1 MFGTTTLSS
10 NKYFLSWASLIAGA
24 TVLSA
29 WNLGTGIPGTAMDRI
44 SSDRL
49 DRALNW
55 TLWSTGAV
63 MGSVSVLKFMHHSLG
78 PFWNNSYLTLFSPYH
93 IGATVT
99 VSMVYI
105 YVIKNV
111 LPHLTKNVPPLQN
124 RLLYGSIGTA
134 VTGAVTST
142 ALQTFTKSYTPWGYK
157 GLAIQ
162 AIFSLACGLLYSQL
176 GERGLQ
182 KSAEDHLNGWAEIPS
197 PAPDWVKNEVV
208 KAPEVFGKQLG
219 EKKYRSQRQTHYRL
233 PPILEGLGL
242 QGDAREKFGLAFARA
257 ADVKHRRLAE
267 LKLHPMIHFDHII
280 DEGRIQ
286 LLSGNLIIQ
295 ALSKALAYESFQ
307 VNPVPDTA
315 LGLSALPDDLI
326 RLICSYLK
334 PTDLACLA
342 AASRKYY
349 RCIGLLWP
357 QRKIDCLRD
366 LSHRCDKFPIEILTY
381 HALLLAWPDQLLHN
395 LQEIE
400 DLKQGVAILNS
411 EQSRHEKFLYL
422 IDHPTRENL
431 VLMARLVRN
440 NPEFFKEEAFWEKS
454 FAKRATLF
462 WNLLQNFGLPREAL
476 EPFCEGIR
484 ANRHT
489 ILKIDDESSLPMVK
503 STLNGVI
510 ATAEIDYPYFDF
522 KGEKLGFLYD
532 DI

>member
-1 MFGTTTLSS
+1 MMGTTTLSS
-10 NKYFLSWASLIAGA
+10 SKYFLCWASLMAGS
-24 TVLSA
+24 TILSA
-29 WNLGTGIPGTAMDRI
+29 WNFGTSIPSTAMDRI
-44 SSDRL
+44 SSNRL

-63 MGSVSVLKFMHHSLG
+63 MGSVSVQKFMHHSLG
-78 PFWNNSYLTLFSPYH
+78 PFWNNSYLTLFNPYH
-93 IGATVT
+93 IGTTVT
-99 VSMVYI
+99 VSMFYI

-111 LPHLTKNVPPLQN
+111 LPHLTKNIPPLLN

-182 KSAEDHLNGWAEIPS
+182 ESVKDHLNEWAEIPS
-197 PAPDWVKNEVV
+197 PAPDWVKDEVV

-233 PPILEGLGL
+233 PDILKGLSL

-267 LKLHPMIHFDHII
+267 LKVHPMIHFDHII

-357 QRKIDCLRD
+357 QRKIDCFRV
-366 LSHRCDKFPIEILTY
+366 LSNEYQNSRNIRLCQ
-381 HALLLAWPDQLLHN
+381 ALLLACPDRLLHN
-395 LQEIE
+395 FEE
-400 DLKQGVAILNS
+400 FMKSKEGFAILRS
-411 EQSRHEKFLYL
+411 EQTPHEKFLSL
-422 IDHPTRENL
+422 INPPTKVNP
-431 VLMARLVRN
+431 VLIARLVRN
-440 NPEFFKEEAFWEKS
+440 NPELFKEEAFWES
-454 FAKRATLF
+454 CFATETVLF
-462 WNLLQNFGLPREAL
+462 WNILTYFGLPREAL
-476 EPFCEGIR
+476 EPFCDGIR
-484 ANRHT
+484 ANRNA
-489 ILKIDDESSLPMVK
+489 IFKVDDEPPLVMAK
-503 STLNGVI
+503 STLKGVI

-522 KGEKLGFLYD
+522 KGKKLGFLYQ